1 LRGAQGGAI
10 FIGHAQQNV
19 VMTQLIRIADRRH
32 AGRQTYFTRPEMDR
46 ILSLYGRRVA
56 RGEWRD
62 YALDLAPGMAVFSVF
77 RHSQERALFSIAKRA
92 EGTAGDARFFLFSG
106 RERIAGGTTLDD
118 ILAYFDAR
126 LYRFP

>member
-1 LRGAQGGAI
+1 
-10 FIGHAQQNV
+10 
-19 VMTQLIRIADRRH
+19 MTQLIRISDRRH
-32 AGRQTYFTRPEMDR
+32 AGRQTYFTRTEMDR
-46 ILSLYGRRVA
+46 ILSLYSRRVA

-92 EGTAGDARFFLFSG
+92 EGMAGDARFLFSG
-106 RERIAGGTTLDD
+106 RERIAGGTTPDE
-118 ILAYFDAR
+118 IRPFRSR

>member
-1 LRGAQGGAI
+1 
-10 FIGHAQQNV
+10 
-19 VMTQLIRIADRRH
+19 MTQLIRISDRRYT
-32 AGRQTYFTRPEMDR
+32 GRQTYFTRPEMDR
-46 ILSLYGRRVA
+46 ILSLYSRRVA

-92 EGTAGDARFFLFSG
+92 EATAGDARFFLFSG
-106 RERIAGGTTLDD
+106 RERILGGASLDD

>member
-1 LRGAQGGAI
+1 
-10 FIGHAQQNV
+10 
-19 VMTQLIRIADRRH
+19 MTQLIRISDRRH
-32 AGRQTYFTRPEMDR
+32 PGRQTYFSRPEMDR
-46 ILSLYGRRVA
+46 ILSLYSRRVA

-92 EGTAGDARFFLFSG
+92 EGMAGDARFFLFSG
-106 RERIAGGTTLDD
+106 RERILGGASLDD